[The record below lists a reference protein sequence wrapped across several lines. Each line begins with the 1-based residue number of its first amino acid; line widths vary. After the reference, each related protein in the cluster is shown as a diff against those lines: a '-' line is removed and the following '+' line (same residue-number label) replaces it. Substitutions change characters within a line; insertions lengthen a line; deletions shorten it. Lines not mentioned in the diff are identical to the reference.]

1 MSVGSTLST
10 RQASVIAVMTALCV
24 STNYLL
30 IGVVNIKFMDIIVF
44 VSGIVFGT
52 VVGASVG
59 ILTWLVYGTLNPYGF
74 SLPILVATCAGESLY
89 GIIGGL
95 LGFRSTKNDDKI
107 TTPRLWFINIKYAI
121 VGFLL
126 TFVYDLFTNIVSGV
140 VVGLPVN
147 VAIVTGIPFAVVHE
161 VSNTAF
167 FFVGALPLIKAIGRL
182 YTDGSIRNEWK

>member
-10 RQASVIAVMTALCV
+10 RQASVIALMTALCV
-24 STNYLL
+24 STNYIL
-30 IGVVNIKFMDIIVF
+30 IGVVNVKFMDLIVF

-74 SLPILVATCAGESLY
+74 SLPILVATCVGESLY

-95 LGFRSTKNDDKI
+95 LGSRFIRNNDKI
-107 TTPRLWFINIKYAI
+107 TTPRLWFINVKYAI
-121 VGFLL
+121 IGFLL

-140 VVGLPVN
+140 TAGLPVN
-147 VAIVTGIPFAVVHE
+147 VAVITGIPFAVVHE
-161 VSNTAF
+161 LSNTAF
-167 FFVGALPLIKAIGRL
+167 FFVGALPLIRTIGRL
-182 YTDGSIRNEWK
+182 FSEGSIKNEWK